1 MSLNSKQKSMC
12 QLATT
17 ELYPRGGEPIYYPG
31 PHELRIMAGG
41 PQIAIGFIL
50 KVYLYL
56 TVKKS
61 DFF

>member
-1 MSLNSKQKSMC
+1 MC